1 MNKQICSRSHHARL
15 LFLMSLLAMLLLSE
29 KSFANSRLKDIVS
42 VKGVR
47 ENQLIG
53 YGLVVGLKGTG
64 DSKKEFTGLSMSQML
79 RQMGVAVQ
87 ESQIESKNV
96 AAVVVT
102 ATLPPFARVG
112 QKIDVSVASIGDAK
126 SLQGGTLLMTP
137 LRGGDRAVY
146 AVAQGPILV
155 GGFGEASGASGSSKN
170 HPTVGIL
177 SGGALVE
184 KEVNIDF
191 SNRNAIRLAL
201 HNPDFTTAARVA
213 KTVNR
218 ELGGIFARAR
228 DSATVDVMV
237 PYDFE
242 GGVVEMLALIERLSI
257 EADNKARVVIN
268 ERTGT
273 IVMGES
279 VRINTVAIA
288 HGNLTLEV
296 RNRETTTTRPAD
308 SAIQPVAG
316 QREGVQ
322 SESQINGGLIT
333 ETVKETSIQHGESGD
348 KLITV
353 PKGATLGEVVKGL
366 NALGVTPRDLI
377 SILQAMRAQG
387 ALQAELEI
395 L

>member
-1 MNKQICSRSHHARL
+1 MKLKILLIIFCLISH
-15 LFLMSLLAMLLLSE
+15 
-29 KSFANSRLKDIVS
+29 SFNLNANSRLKDIVS
-42 VKGVR
+42 IKGVR

-64 DSKKEFTGLSMSQML
+64 DSKLEFTGLSMSQML
-79 RQMGVAVQ
+79 KQMGVSVQ
-87 ESQIESKNV
+87 QNMIESKNV

-102 ATLPPFARVG
+102 AALPPFSRVG

-137 LRGGDRAVY
+137 LRGGDKAVY
-146 AVAQGPILV
+146 AVAQGPLLV
-155 GGFGEASGASGSSKN
+155 GGFGDSGGGSSSSKN
-170 HPTVGIL
+170 HPTSAIL
-177 SGGALVE
+177 SSGALVE

-191 SNRNAIRLAL
+191 ANRNAVRLAL

-213 KTVNR
+213 KTINR

-242 GGVVEMLALIERLSI
+242 GGVVDMLALIERLNVES
-257 EADNKARVVIN
+257 DNRARIVIN

-273 IVMGES
+273 IVMGDS

-296 RNRETTTTRPAD
+296 KSKETVTTRPVE
-308 SAIQPVAG
+308 AIANAVDG
-316 QREGVQ
+316 TKEGVEK
-322 SESQINGGLIT
+322 ESQINAGQIT
-333 ETVKETSIQHGESGD
+333 ETVKETSIQFGESGD
-348 KLITV
+348 KLIAV
-353 PKGATLGEVVKGL
+353 PKGATLGDVVNGL

-377 SILQAMRAQG
+377 SILQALRAQG

>member
-1 MNKQICSRSHHARL
+1 
-15 LFLMSLLAMLLLSE
+15 
-29 KSFANSRLKDIVS
+29 
-42 VKGVR
+42 
-47 ENQLIG
+47 
-53 YGLVVGLKGTG
+53 
-64 DSKKEFTGLSMSQML
+64 
-79 RQMGVAVQ
+79 
-87 ESQIESKNV
+87 
-96 AAVVVT
+96 
-102 ATLPPFARVG
+102 
-112 QKIDVSVASIGDAK
+112 
-126 SLQGGTLLMTP
+126 
-137 LRGGDRAVY
+137 
-146 AVAQGPILV
+146 V

-353 PKGATLGEVVKGL
+353 PQGATLGEVVKGL

>member
-1 MNKQICSRSHHARL
+1 MSTRTVSRMWEWV
-15 LFLMSLLAMLLLSE
+15 LFAVTILTTVLIVESSPAS
-29 KSFANSRLKDIVS
+29 SRLKDIVS
-42 VKGVR
+42 IKGVR

-53 YGLVVGLKGTG
+53 YGLIVGLKGTG
-64 DSKKEFTGLSMSQML
+64 DSKKEYTGLSMSQML
-79 RQMGVAVQ
+79 KQMGVSIQAD
-87 ESQIESKNV
+87 QIESKNV
-96 AAVVVT
+96 AAVIVT

-112 QKIDVSVASIGDAK
+112 QKIDVTVSSIGDAK
-126 SLQGGTLLMTP
+126 SLQGGNLLMTP
-137 LRGGDRAVY
+137 LRGGDKAVY

-155 GGFGEASGASGSSKN
+155 GGFGESSGGGSASKN
-170 HPTVGIL
+170 HPTAGIL
-177 SGGALVE
+177 SSGAMVE

-218 ELGGIFARAR
+218 ELGGVFARAR

-242 GGVVEMLALIERLSI
+242 GGVVDMLALIERLSV
-257 EADNKARVVIN
+257 EADNRARIVIN

-273 IVMGES
+273 IVMGDS

-296 RNRETTTTRPAD
+296 TNKETTTTRPLD
-308 SAIQPVAG
+308 SNIQPEAG
-316 QREGVQ
+316 VKEGV
-322 SESQINGGLIT
+322 EADSQINGGIIT
-333 ETVKETSIQHGESGD
+333 QTVKETSIQVGETGD

-353 PKGATLGEVVKGL
+353 PKGATLGDVVNGL

-377 SILQAMRAQG
+377 SILQALKAQG